1 MRLLG
6 LSLLAAGLVGLTG
19 SQVLAQS
26 GVQSGPPQVQGGPG
40 PSPGTWARAQ
50 AQARAV
56 DQRPGVSQEGW
67 VAVAAG
73 FRDGRWVRVG
83 FARRG
88 TRGDA
93 EIAAIDACN
102 GGPGGV
108 RCTNP
113 YATSSACL
121 YIVAGKRQ
129 GGVTWGRGATQDVA
143 LSECRRG
150 GYTCREQGHHRRLP
164 GQAELTGLRG
174 LGASGRLRPALIAS
188 VRVSRRGSRRSRGA
202 SCGPASRPRH
212 TSRAAGRAGTW
223 NRPILRRAP
232 A

>member
-1 MRLLG
+1 MRLLR
-6 LSLLAAGLVGLTG
+6 LSLLTAAVVGLIG
-19 SQVLAQS
+19 SQVFAQS
-26 GVQSGPPQVQGGPG
+26 GVQSGPPQVQGGPASG
-40 PSPGTWARAQ
+40 PGPDSGPGTGPG
-50 AQARAV
+50 V

-93 EIAAIDACN
+93 EVAAIDACN

-113 YATSSACL
+113 YATSSGCL
-121 YIVAGKRQ
+121 YIVAGKRK
-129 GGVTWGRGATQDVA
+129 GGVTWGRGGNQDVA

-150 GYTCREQGHHRRLP
+150 GYTCREKDIIGGCP
-164 GQAELTGLRG
+164 
-174 LGASGRLRPALIAS
+174 
-188 VRVSRRGSRRSRGA
+188 
-202 SCGPASRPRH
+202 
-212 TSRAAGRAGTW
+212 
-223 NRPILRRAP
+223 NN
-232 A
+232 

>member
-1 MRLLG
+1 M
-6 LSLLAAGLVGLTG
+6 
-19 SQVLAQS
+19 
-26 GVQSGPPQVQGGPG
+26 
-40 PSPGTWARAQ
+40 
-50 AQARAV
+50 

-113 YATSSACL
+113 YATSSGCL
-121 YIVAGKRQ
+121 YIVAGKRK
-129 GGVTWGRGATQDVA
+129 GGVTWGRGANQDVA

-150 GYTCREQGHHRRLP
+150 GYTCREKDIIGGCP
-164 GQAELTGLRG
+164 D
-174 LGASGRLRPALIAS
+174 RPS
-188 VRVSRRGSRRSRGA
+188 
-202 SCGPASRPRH
+202 
-212 TSRAAGRAGTW
+212 
-223 NRPILRRAP
+223 
-232 A
+232 

>member
-6 LSLLAAGLVGLTG
+6 LSLLTAAVVVGLMG
-19 SQVLAQS
+19 SHVLAQS
-26 GVQSGPPQVQGGPG
+26 GVQSGPPQVQGGPASG
-40 PSPGTWARAQ
+40 PGPDSGPGTGPGPAI
-50 AQARAV
+50 

-93 EIAAIDACN
+93 ETAAVDACN

-113 YATSSACL
+113 YATSSGCL
-121 YIVAGKRQ
+121 YIVAGKRK
-129 GGVTWGRGATQDVA
+129 GGVTWGRGGNQDVA

-150 GYTCREQGHHRRLP
+150 GYTCREKDIIGGCP
-164 GQAELTGLRG
+164 
-174 LGASGRLRPALIAS
+174 
-188 VRVSRRGSRRSRGA
+188 
-202 SCGPASRPRH
+202 
-212 TSRAAGRAGTW
+212 
-223 NRPILRRAP
+223 NN
-232 A
+232 

>member
-6 LSLLAAGLVGLTG
+6 LSLLTAVVVGLTG
-19 SQVLAQS
+19 SHVLAQS
-26 GVQSGPPQVQGGPG
+26 GVQSGPPQVRGGPTPGPDLGPG
-40 PSPGTWARAQ
+40 PGTGPG
-50 AQARAV
+50 V

-113 YATSSACL
+113 YATSSGCL
-121 YIVAGKRQ
+121 YIVAGKRK
-129 GGVTWGRGATQDVA
+129 GGVTWGRGANQDVA

-150 GYTCREQGHHRRLP
+150 GYTCREKDIIGGCP
-164 GQAELTGLRG
+164 D
-174 LGASGRLRPALIAS
+174 RPS
-188 VRVSRRGSRRSRGA
+188 
-202 SCGPASRPRH
+202 
-212 TSRAAGRAGTW
+212 
-223 NRPILRRAP
+223 
-232 A
+232 

>member
-6 LSLLAAGLVGLTG
+6 LSLFAAGLVGLTG

-40 PSPGTWARAQ
+40 PSPGPGPGPSPSPGPGPG
-50 AQARAV
+50 V
-56 DQRPGVSQEGW
+56 DQRPGASQEGW

-73 FRDGRWVRVG
+73 FREGRWVRVG
-83 FARRG
+83 FARRA

-93 EIAAIDACN
+93 EIAAIEACN

-121 YIVAGKRQ
+121 YIVAGKRR

-150 GYTCREQGHHRRLP
+150 GYTCNSKDIIGGCPDRP
-164 GQAELTGLRG
+164 G
-174 LGASGRLRPALIAS
+174 
-188 VRVSRRGSRRSRGA
+188 
-202 SCGPASRPRH
+202 
-212 TSRAAGRAGTW
+212 
-223 NRPILRRAP
+223 
-232 A
+232 